1 MKKLLLTTALA
12 AATFAAYAGGPEVA
26 PAPMPTMSGPYLGG
40 SIGWGSLVGATDDGR
55 LPGPV
60 SSLIKVDNQSGGVS
74 GRVYT
79 GYLFNVGHSN
89 FYLGPEVGA
98 SFYYPSKASLGGGGL
113 ATSILNTIGDINA
126 ENAATTVPI
135 GVDADGKLAPDSSA
149 SLKASVKTWGW
160 GVDFLANATYYFWD
174 RLGVFVKP
182 GFQLA
187 FEQVQPSLDVDANI
201 NVFSYDARTEDL
213 SIGNASFDYNQTSTF
228 NNTEVRPEV
237 IVGALWKVSPSV
249 PFSIGVSYQ
258 YVWGNNDRGLV
269 YQNFDRQISDRQM
282 VSFDMQYNFTT

>member
-40 SIGWGSLVGATDDGR
+40 SIGWGDLVDATSDGR
-55 LPGPV
+55 FTGPV
-60 SSLIKVDNQSGGVS
+60 SSLIKVNNQSGGVS

-98 SFYYPSKASLGGGGL
+98 SFYYPSKASIGNGGL
-113 ATSILNTIGDINA
+113 ANSILGVIGESNA
-126 ENAATTVPI
+126 QDLANEEDV
-135 GVDADGKLAPDSSA
+135 DGKLAPDSTG
-149 SLKASVKTWGW
+149 SLQASVKSWGW
-160 GVDFLANATYYFWD
+160 GIDFLANATYYFWD
-174 RLGVFVKP
+174 RLGIFVKP

-187 FEQVQPSLDVDANI
+187 FEQIQPSLNVDATI
-201 NVFSYDARTEDL
+201 NTYSQPDPDEEPT
-213 SIGNASFDYNQTSTF
+213 INTTSFGYNPTSTF
-228 NNTEVRPEV
+228 NNTGVRPEV
-237 IVGALWKVSPSV
+237 IVGALWKLSPSV